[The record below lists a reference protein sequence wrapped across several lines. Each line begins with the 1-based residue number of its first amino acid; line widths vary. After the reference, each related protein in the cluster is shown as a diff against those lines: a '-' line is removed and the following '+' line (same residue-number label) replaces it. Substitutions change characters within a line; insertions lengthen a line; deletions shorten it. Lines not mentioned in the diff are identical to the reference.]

1 MWYKTSNAFPHT
13 PQQNGLAERKHR
25 HVTELGLSLMFHNKV
40 PQQLWVDAFLTA
52 TYLSN
57 MLPSSVL
64 PGNISPYE
72 ALVKQKPVYSS
83 LRVFGTSCYPFLK
96 PYAKNKFDPKS
107 LHCVFLGY
115 SEKHKG
121 YRCLHPPSARVYI
134 SRHVLLNEAKLPYL
148 EEYQS
153 FRHNEGTPLLKAWK
167 SEFLT
172 NQVTEAESV
181 VLEEYIAPPRQQQ
194 HPQIPLSPSPVPA
207 PSPQSTASLFSD
219 EDFPP
224 LSPAA
229 APVQEAPPVHPMITQ
244 GKDGIRKPNPRYVLL
259 SVKSAFPEPK
269 SVAAALQDPNW
280 TAAMGKEKGNMEITN
295 TWDLVPPDPTIE
307 PISCGWI
314 YKSKLNADGTLKNR
328 KARLVARGNQQ
339 EEGIDFIETYSPVV
353 RTATIRSVLHIATV
367 KGWNIKQLDVETA
380 FLHGDLKETV
390 YMKQPPGFTDPE
402 KPNHVCKLRK
412 AIYGLRQ
419 SPRAWFYKFRM
430 FLIEFGFKCTH
441 GDPSLFVYLR
451 GSNVIYLLLYV
462 DTCFLWVTTSN

>member
-1 MWYKTSNAFPHT
+1 
-13 PQQNGLAERKHR
+13 
-25 HVTELGLSLMFHNKV
+25 MFHSKV

-57 MLPSSVL
+57 LLPSSVL

-72 ALVKQKPVYSS
+72 ALVKQKPLYSS

-134 SRHVLLNEAKLPYL
+134 SRHVLFNEAKFPYL

-153 FRHNEGTPLLKAWK
+153 FLPPEVTPLLKAWK
-167 SEFLT
+167 SKFLT
-172 NQVTEAESV
+172 TQVTEAEPV
-181 VLEEYIAPPRQQQ
+181 VPEEYVAPPR
-194 HPQIPLSPSPVPA
+194 HIPLPSSPVPM
-207 PSPQSTASLFSD
+207 PSPQSTASIFPD

-229 APVQEAPPVHPMITQ
+229 APIQEAPPAHPMITR
-244 GKDGIRKPNPRYVLL
+244 GRDGIRKPNPRYILL
-259 SVKSAFPEPK
+259 TVKSAFPEPK

-314 YKSKLNADGTLKNR
+314 YKTQFNADGTLKKR
-328 KARLVARGNQQ
+328 KACLVARGNQQ
-339 EEGIDFIETYSPVV
+339 EEGIDFVETYSPVV

-367 KGWNIKQLDVETA
+367 KGWNIKQLDVESA
-380 FLHGDLKETV
+380 FPHGDLKETV
-390 YMKQPPGFTDPE
+390 YMKQPPGFADPE
-402 KPNHVCKLRK
+402 KPDHVSKLRK

-419 SPRAWFYKFRM
+419 SPRAWFDKFST
-430 FLIEFGFKCTH
+430 FLIEFWC
-441 GDPSLFVYLR
+441 
-451 GSNVIYLLLYV
+451 
-462 DTCFLWVTTSN
+462 